1 MKNPSVK
8 IPQRHLTA
16 DLVLCLVF
24 FLQISTCLI
33 IAGCSK
39 NYDKEPTSSK
49 NVEES
54 KRAEEKEL
62 AKKEAKAETAT
73 TIQYAL
79 RSHNARKQEE
89 KVKEEKAATIV
100 QNALRDHNAR
110 KQEERVKEEK
120 AATIIQNALRD
131 HNASKEE
138 AERNNAATI
147 IQNALRDHNARK
159 QEERERAATTIQHVL
174 RDHNARKEEAERN
187 NAATIIQH
195 AIRDHS
201 VNKQEE
207 RERAATTIQHVLRDH
222 NARKQESAERT
233 RIEAEELA
241 KKKAEAATTIQ
252 YALRDHNARKQESA
266 ERTRIEAEELAK
278 KKAEAATTIQYALR
292 DHNTNKQ
299 SEREQAATIIQHAL
313 RDHNTRKSSGGQAL
327 LNSADEDDGRI
338 KDEDNSWTEDEDNS
352 WTEDDFSNYSGNIA
366 EENSG
371 STKIDSRSCL
381 PSWAMRKYI
390 IENLPGFEASE
401 ATFNTGGVDRP
412 RFFYK
417 KEVGRS
423 ERMVCIALAHNKRE
437 NDAGAEKSGE
447 RSLQVVLNDINE
459 YLAIRPSSAET
470 PTSIL
475 IPLQQISKKH
485 WTLLEIHV
493 SASLEGGVAAT
504 HYDSKRLLSFSRTKD
519 TLFSNAGERITA
531 WVQEAF
537 STESKVEFKYCGE
550 QGVNDCINCGRYTLI
565 RLRRLLDPETPELSL
580 EEINRSLNGEE

>member
-49 NVEES
+49 NLEES

-79 RSHNARKQEE
+79 RGHNA
-89 KVKEEKAATIV
+89 
-100 QNALRDHNAR
+100 N

-120 AATIIQNALRD
+120 
-131 HNASKEE
+131 
-138 AERNNAATI
+138 AATI

-159 QEERERAATTIQHVL
+159 QEERERAATIIQNPL

-195 AIRDHS
+195 ALRDHS

-207 RERAATTIQHVLRDH
+207 RERAATTIQHV
-222 NARKQESAERT
+222 
-233 RIEAEELA
+233 
-241 KKKAEAATTIQ
+241 
-252 YALRDHNARKQESA
+252 LRDHNARKQESA

-327 LNSADEDDGRI
+327 LNSADEDDGRS

-352 WTEDDFSNYSGNIA
+352 WTEDDLSNYSGNIA

-371 STKIDSRSCL
+371 STKINSQSCL

-423 ERMVCIALAHNKRE
+423 ERMVYIALAHNKRE
-437 NDAGAEKSGE
+437 NDAAAEESGE
-447 RSLQVVLNDINE
+447 RSLQVVLDDIKKD
-459 YLAIRPSSAET
+459 LAERKTTTQPLPS
-470 PTSIL
+470 TSIL

-519 TLFSNAGERITA
+519 TLFSNAGKRITA